1 MKFNSFNQV
10 KADTNLIYNFESYI
24 HSNDPDIFM
33 KGESSYLDMKES
45 LMELDSTSVQI
56 QGGLDILDSYFE
68 EIALLQFEKE
78 KNILYHHLIVEFSD
92 HFNGKDGKTRSLA
105 EKDKDIIK
113 ALELLNDSV
122 AYENIFVPQ

>member
-1 MKFNSFNQV
+1 MKFNTFNQV

-78 KNILYHHLIVEFSD
+78 AEILLKRKEVSISQIETITNTRDLLLPQLIS
-92 HFNGKDGKTRSLA
+92 GKIA
-105 EKDKDIIK
+105 
-113 ALELLNDSV
+113 A
-122 AYENIFVPQ
+122 